1 MTIYLDNAATTFPKP
16 ESVYTTLDQTCR
28 RLAISPG
35 RGSYSLALEAGRLV
49 YEVRETVAEFFNI
62 PDPARVIF
70 TANATE
76 AINLGLF
83 GLLQAGDR
91 VVSTTMEHNA
101 VSRPLHALASRG
113 VEVVRVPADATGQV
127 SASAIHEAATDG
139 GKTARL
145 VVLSHCSNVTGS
157 IQPVEEIGPWCRQ
170 HGILFMVDAAQSA
183 GLLPIDVRRMGIDLL
198 AAAGHKGLFGPTG
211 TGFLYLAEGLHPM
224 PLVYGGTGGNS
235 SSPLMPDELPERLEC
250 GTLNTPALA
259 GLQAGIEFVRS
270 QGLEQIFRHKNALL
284 TQLKDGLQSMP
295 ALHLHGPDCSD
306 LQGGVLSFTVAGH
319 DPSEIGFLLDVE
331 HGICIRTGLHC
342 APDAHRSIGTLPAGT
357 LRVSPGAFNTA
368 ADIDALLNALD
379 RIFCANP
386 TVSA

>member
-1 MTIYLDNAATTFPKP
+1 MAIYLDNAATTFPKP
-16 ESVYTTLDQTCR
+16 ESVYRTLDQTYR
-28 RLAISPG
+28 KLAISAG

-62 PDPARVIF
+62 DDPARVVF

-83 GLLQAGDR
+83 GLLQPGDR
-91 VVSTTMEHNA
+91 VISTTMEHNA
-101 VSRPLHALASRG
+101 VSRPLHALAGRG

-127 SASAIHEAATDG
+127 TATAIREAVTDG

-145 VVLSHCSNVTGS
+145 VVLSHCSNVTGT
-157 IQPVEEIGPWCRQ
+157 IQPLEEIGSWCQ
-170 HGILFMVDAAQSA
+170 KQGVLFMVDVAQSA
-183 GLLPIDVRRMGIDLL
+183 GLIPIDVQRMCIDLL
-198 AAAGHKGLFGPTG
+198 AAAGHKGLFGPPG
-211 TGFLYLAEGLHPM
+211 TGFLYMAEGLHPT

-235 SSPLMPDELPERLEC
+235 FSPLMPEELPERLEC

-259 GLQAGIEFVRS
+259 GLKAGIEFVRS
-270 QGLEQIFRHKNALL
+270 RGLEKIFRHKNALL
-284 TQLKDGLQSMP
+284 TQLKGGLQSLP
-295 ALHLHGPDCSD
+295 AIHLHGPHCSD

-319 DPSEIGFLLDVE
+319 DPSELGFQLDVE
-331 HGICIRTGLHC
+331 YGICIRTGLHC

-357 LRVSPGAFNTA
+357 LRVSPGPFNTA
-368 ADIDALLNALD
+368 ADIDALLNALNTVL
-379 RIFCANP
+379 CTSP